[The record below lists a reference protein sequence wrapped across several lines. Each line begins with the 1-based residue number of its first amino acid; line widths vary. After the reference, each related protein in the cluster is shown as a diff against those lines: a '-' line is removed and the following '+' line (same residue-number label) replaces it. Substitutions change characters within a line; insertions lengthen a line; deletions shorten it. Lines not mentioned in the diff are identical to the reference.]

1 VAVKVF
7 IDGAIH
13 DEAGAVVSVFDR
25 GFLYGDSVYEVMR
38 TAGGHPVDFER
49 HLARL
54 RRSAEAIWLA
64 CPDDATLTAAVR
76 DTLAAGANPESYV
89 RIVLTRGAGDIGL
102 DVALADRTRTV
113 IIARALSLPDAELY
127 RTGAS
132 LRIVEVQRNSPAA
145 VDPAVKSGN
154 YLNNILALAEAR
166 RHGAY
171 EAVMLSAG
179 GTVAE
184 GSSSNV
190 FAARGGQLI
199 TPAIGVG
206 LLVGITRHRILELAG
221 AAGIPITEAAL
232 SAGELLAADEVF
244 ITSSVRGVM
253 PIGRIDDRI
262 LPAPG
267 PITSELMRRY
277 DQFLAAEAARGP
289 L

>member
-1 VAVKVF
+1 
-7 IDGAIH
+7 
-13 DEAGAVVSVFDR
+13 
-25 GFLYGDSVYEVMR
+25 
-38 TAGGHPVDFER
+38 
-49 HLARL
+49 
-54 RRSAEAIWLA
+54 
-64 CPDDATLTAAVR
+64 
-76 DTLAAGANPESYV
+76 
-89 RIVLTRGAGDIGL
+89 
-102 DVALADRTRTV
+102 
-113 IIARALSLPDAELY
+113 
-127 RTGAS
+127 
-132 LRIVEVQRNSPAA
+132 
-145 VDPAVKSGN
+145 
-154 YLNNILALAEAR
+154 
-166 RHGAY
+166 
-171 EAVMLSAG
+171 MLSAG

-232 SAGELLAADEVF
+232 TADELLAADEVF